1 MGKAT
6 ADVMFTWCKPGT
18 PENPRGYEW
27 KRKGT
32 WKGRQYLVPLLGA
45 KGKVTEYAPHP
56 GLFRTFASLSIA
68 KDGAREWE
76 IEAFAKDYGDIIA
89 RPQDDHVRLTTVV
102 ETVRT
107 HATME
112 TWCRAIQHMR
122 RAVVLWDCINDTGKH
137 EYLRQLF
144 TRPKG
149 AILYWQKHHPLERM
163 SDNTTCPALAMG
175 KDVTKFPANDV
186 LPLARKALQYEI
198 QTAFTD
204 TETPSYSTPCV
215 VTPELRLMLR
225 PVNLLAFMWLRFARV
240 VSGEIEE
247 RPCEMFTS
255 CRKYIYVGSGP
266 GLQRSDATTCGANCR
281 QQKKRQDAKI
291 TTH

>member
-6 ADVMFTWCKPGT
+6 ADVLFTWCRPGT

-45 KGKVTEYAPHP
+45 KGKVTEYVPHP

-68 KDGAREWE
+68 KDDAREWE
-76 IEAFAKDYGDIIA
+76 IEAFARDYGDIIA
-89 RPQDDHVRLTTVV
+89 KPQDD
-102 ETVRT
+102 

-112 TWCRAIQHMR
+112 TWSRTIQQMR

-137 EYLRQLF
+137 EYLKQLF

-149 AILYWQKHHPLERM
+149 AILYWQKHHPLERK
-163 SDNTTCPALAMG
+163 SDNTTCPAIAMG

-204 TETPSYSTPCV
+204 TETPSHSTLCIV
-215 VTPELRLMLR
+215 APELRLMLR
-225 PVNLLAFMWLRFARV
+225 PANLLAFMWLCFARV

-255 CRKYIYVGSGP
+255 CGQYIYVGSGP
-266 GLQRSDATTCGANCR
+266 GLQRNDATTCSANCR
-281 QQKKRQDAKI
+281 QQKKRQDTKK
-291 TTH
+291 TLR